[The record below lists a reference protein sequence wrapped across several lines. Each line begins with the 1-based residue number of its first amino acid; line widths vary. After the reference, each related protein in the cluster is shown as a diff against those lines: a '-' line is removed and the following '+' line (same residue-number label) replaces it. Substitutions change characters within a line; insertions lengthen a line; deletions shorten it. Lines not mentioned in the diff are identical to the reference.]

1 VKTTLSSYD
10 PARTTAGATTAEL
23 ARLEAQAALSFT
35 EELRLL
41 REIGLAEILAGQ
53 RPALVE
59 VGAGSG
65 AFATRLAAAL
75 PGAAVVALDADTGLL
90 RAMPRH
96 QQIPG
101 RSDGIAAVPPLVT
114 VPPVCGDAMALPLR
128 PGAVSAVFLRYVL
141 QHFRDP
147 WPALREALRVLR
159 PGGRV
164 FVIEV
169 DGGLWGLAEPAD
181 PSLASIY
188 TRAAAAQRNAGG
200 DRLIGRKLSALL
212 RAAGFCGVT
221 VRPFAVTSDD
231 RPIEDFAPHLG
242 PGRLTPLVEDG
253 TLSLADLARA
263 AAGWARFR
271 ADPDAWVMVLGLI
284 ATGTA
289 AAC

>member
-1 VKTTLSSYD
+1 MTSVSSYD
-10 PARTTAGATTAEL
+10 PARTTAGATAGEL

-35 EELRLL
+35 EELQLL
-41 REIGLAEILAGQ
+41 RALGLDTITAGQ
-53 RPALVE
+53 VGQAGPGPHPVLLE

-65 AFATRLAAAL
+65 ALATRLAAAL
-75 PGAAVVALDADTGLL
+75 PQAAVVALDADAELL
-90 RAMPRH
+90 GAIPPRA
-96 QQIPG
+96 
-101 RSDGIAAVPPLVT
+101 T
-114 VPPVCGDAMALPLR
+114 VPPICGNAVALPLR
-128 PGAVSAVFLRYVL
+128 PDAVSAVFLRYVL

-147 WPALREALRVLR
+147 LPAVREALRVLR

-169 DGGLWGLAEPAD
+169 DGGLWGLADPAD

-188 TRAAAAQRNAGG
+188 TRAAAAHQHAGG

-212 RAAGFCGVT
+212 RAAGFQGVT

-242 PGRLTPLVEDG
+242 PGRLAPLVEDG

-271 ADPDAWVMVLGLI
+271 ADPDAWVMILGLV

-289 AAC
+289 PPAS